1 MKNLKEIE
9 TEFKDNKLK
18 LAVLEVIKEYK
29 NKGYEKPT
37 DLIADVLKGGCISG
51 ILGEFTYYADTTNFY
66 NKYEGEIFD
75 LIAEESE
82 NSGNES
88 IYDFM
93 NSLTGSAGVCDI
105 ETHKNLL
112 VWFVVERITQE
123 INDFMESD

>member
-18 LAVLEVIKEYK
+18 LKVLGIIKEYK
-29 NKGYEKPT
+29 KRGYETPT
-37 DLIADVLKGGCISG
+37 EFIDDILKGGCIGG
-51 ILGEFTYYADTTNFY
+51 ILREFTYYADTTNFY

-82 NSGNES
+82 
-88 IYDFM
+88 
-93 NSLTGSAGVCDI
+93 
-105 ETHKNLL
+105 THKNLL

>member
-18 LAVLEVIKEYK
+18 LKILGIIKEYK
-29 NKGYEKPT
+29 KRGYETPT
-37 DLIADVLKGGCISG
+37 EFIDDILKGGCSSG
-51 ILGEFTYYADTTNFY
+51 ILGEFIYYADTTKFY
-66 NKYEGEIFD
+66 NQFESEIFD
-75 LIAEESE
+75 LIEDESE

-88 IYDFM
+88 TYDFM
-93 NSLTGSAGVCDI
+93 NSLIGSKGVCNI
-105 ETHKNLL
+105 ESHKNLL